1 MDELDLLRKKTGMT
15 IGKAFTVVFTLFLS
29 TFVVGIAVAIIFK
42 DIMPKKI
49 DIIEDNIF
57 LLMLIVFLFGNIWAY
72 YINKKEF
79 PFFKKSSF
87 SIIITSIIVAVAYS
101 YISPGIIDIYP
112 FGERAGEKIDSL
124 EITNLLTL
132 AISIIFTFL
141 QIGFIGHGLL
151 KNYHFKQAIFAV
163 AAVSI
168 MFFVPQAVIGLMF
181 QSLIMFYVYY
191 RTASFQLPI
200 IMTIM
205 FSLVE
210 DSFKIFYG
218 NEIIKGN
225 YIRTHFVQDNT
236 LYFAGLIASVFVILG
251 GLYFIK
257 RQTKVIEWQR
267 PDEDENIAFL

>member
-15 IGKAFTVVFTLFLS
+15 IGKAFTIVFTLFVS
-29 TFVVGIAVAIIFK
+29 TFVIGIAVAIIFR

-57 LLMLIVFLFGNIWAY
+57 LLMLVIFLSGNIWAY
-72 YINKKEF
+72 YINKKEL
-79 PFFKKSSF
+79 PFFKKTPF
-87 SIIITSIIVAVAYS
+87 SIIVVSIIIAIAYS
-101 YISPGIIDIYP
+101 YVSPGIIDIYP
-112 FGERAGEKIDSL
+112 FSEKAGEKIDNL

-132 AISIIFTFL
+132 AIGIVFTFL

-151 KNYHFKQAIFAV
+151 KNYQFKQAIFTV

-168 MFFVPQAVIGLMF
+168 MFFVPQAVIGLML

-191 RTASFQLPI
+191 RTAAFQLPI

-210 DSFKIFYG
+210 DSFKFFYK
-218 NEIIKGN
+218 NDIIKGN

-236 LYFAGLIASVFVILG
+236 LYFVGLIASLFVIFG

-257 RQTKVIEWQR
+257 TQTKVIAWQR
-267 PDEDENIAFL
+267 PEDDESIAFL